1 MSSHSY
7 ETECPNCSKEMTSCQ
22 ESKPIDYITS
32 ECVNCGF
39 YVVARSGFMS
49 LEDLNEARG
58 HFDEQPIKELPKQ
71 DKSLFDSIPELY
83 ESMEG
88 K

>member
-22 ESKPIDYITS
+22 ESEPIDYTTS

-49 LEDLNEARG
+49 LADLNEARG
-58 HFDEQPIKELPKQ
+58 HFDEKPLKELPKQ
-71 DKSLFDSIPELY
+71 DKSLFNFVPELY

>member
-7 ETECPNCSKEMTSCQ
+7 ETECPNCSKEMPSCQ
-22 ESKPIDYITS
+22 ESKPIDYTTS

-49 LEDLNEARG
+49 LADLNEARG
-58 HFDEQPIKELPKQ
+58 HFDEKPLKELPKQ
-71 DKSLFDSIPELY
+71 DKSLFNFVPELY